1 MDSGSEVRISK
12 LRICHSERSEES
24 LLKSRSSGKGS
35 RNNKDPGGRFMR
47 VTRKMMNDNSIYNIN
62 ANKEYMDKVNTQ
74 MATQKKFVDPSD
86 DPITAIRALRF
97 QSNLSEVTQFLD
109 RNVSDAISWTES
121 TQTSIDTAREL
132 MRSLKSEYTSAAN
145 GTNES
150 KDLWIYY
157 QDMKNVVDEYYSI
170 GNASSEDRHL
180 FTGYRT
186 QDSLTFTD
194 ADFEDRQ
201 SSVQNG
207 KYQYVGIKETFDLE
221 DLEDYGYTWRDSG
234 TPGKGTTGITDDDI
248 NGMNVVSETDIGKVD
263 VYRLRLSYEDIDN
276 IDMLNPQNISYD
288 YKDEKG
294 EIKTATTD
302 VGNLVVNG
310 VTPSVGPY
318 PVKTVTNDTEV
329 GIISDSDETVYLNTT
344 TGNLIFGKAVRD
356 KLAKAMSDARTDE
369 NIEISFQYNKSSW
382 NKGDVKPEYYF
393 NCVDVGMTP
402 ANPADKT
409 KQIVYTDHRQTMNY
423 HMGDSQDLKV
433 NANACDVFTLDARRD
448 LDEIYDYLNLMDSAR
463 SKVDRL
469 TEMKNNTTRYS
480 SDEDQKKIQDLLAAA
495 RKELEY
501 ALQRVNEAFSTG
513 ITRSGKYFDFVN
525 TAGTEMGTAVKRL
538 ELIKTR
544 LTEDK
549 TTVQTQTSNNEN
561 IDLST
566 LTVDLSEATLS
577 YNAALQVTGKISQ
590 QTLVSYI

>member
-1 MDSGSEVRISK
+1 
-12 LRICHSERSEES
+12 
-24 LLKSRSSGKGS
+24 
-35 RNNKDPGGRFMR
+35 MR

-74 MATQKKFVDPSD
+74 MASQKKYVDPSD
-86 DPITAIRALRF
+86 DPVTAIRALRF

-145 GTNES
+145 GTNEI
-150 KDLWIYY
+150 KDLRIYY
-157 QDMKNVVDEYYSI
+157 QDMKNLVDEYYSI
-170 GNASSEDRHL
+170 GNASSEDRHI

-194 ADFEDRQ
+194 EDFENRQ
-201 SSVQNG
+201 SSIKDG
-207 KYQYVGIKETFDLE
+207 KFKYVGIKETFGLE
-221 DLEDYGYTWRDSG
+221 DLESYSFTVKKDTG
-234 TPGKGTTGITDDDI
+234 TSGITDDEII
-248 NGMNVVSETDIGKVD
+248 NLDPLTHPDETQVISLENM
-263 VYRLRLSYEDIDN
+263 YRMRLSYENLDKDQVDAAIT
-276 IDMLNPQNISYD
+276 
-288 YKDEKG
+288 YKDKDG
-294 EIKTATTD
+294 KEITTD
-302 VGNLVVNG
+302 VLNLQVSDRST
-310 VTPSVGPY
+310 TPPTPLWSGAV
-318 PVKTVTNDTEV
+318 EQ
-329 GIISDSDETVYLNTT
+329 ISSDLDLIGDLTADNELPDGKIYLNTT
-344 TGNLIFGKAVRD
+344 TGNLIFGKSVQGEISNF
-356 KLAKAMSDARTDE
+356 LSEARTNS
-369 NIEISFQYNKSSW
+369 NIEISFQYNKSEW
-382 NKGDVKPEYYF
+382 LKGDVKPEYYF
-393 NCVDVGMTP
+393 NCVDIGMG
-402 ANPADKT
+402 AADSER
-409 KQIVYTDHRQTMNY
+409 ILYNDHEQAMNY

-448 LDEIYDYLNLMDSAR
+448 LDEIYDYLNLMDSAQ

-469 TEMKNNTTRYS
+469 TEMKNNTTRYPS
-480 SDEDQKKIQDLLAAA
+480 SEDQATIQDLLAAA
-495 RKELEY
+495 NKELEY
-501 ALQRVNEAFSTG
+501 ALKRVNEAFSTG
-513 ITRSGKYFDFVN
+513 MTKSGKYFDFVN
-525 TAGTEMGTAVKRL
+525 MAGTEMGTAVKRL

>member
-1 MDSGSEVRISK
+1 
-12 LRICHSERSEES
+12 
-24 LLKSRSSGKGS
+24 
-35 RNNKDPGGRFMR
+35 MR

-180 FTGYRT
+180 FTGFRT
-186 QDSLTFTD
+186 KDSLTFTD

-207 KYQYVGIKETFDLE
+207 KYQYVGIKETFDLY
-221 DLEDYGYTWRDSG
+221 DLEDYGYTWRATS
-234 TPGKGTTGITDDDI
+234 TPGQGTTGITDDDI
-248 NGMNVVSETDIGKVD
+248 TGMKKVSETEVGKVD
-263 VYRLRLSYEDIDN
+263 VYRLRLSYENIDDID
-276 IDMLNPQNISYD
+276 MSAPQNVSYD
-288 YKDEKG
+288 YKNEKG
-294 EIKTATTD
+294 EVKTASTD
-302 VGNLVVNG
+302 VGHLVIDG
-310 VTPSVGPY
+310 VTPPVGPY
-318 PVKTVTNDTEV
+318 PVETVTSDTEV
-329 GIISDSDETVYLNTT
+329 GIIPDSDETVYLNTT

-356 KLAKAMSDARTDE
+356 KLAKAMSDARTDDS
-369 NIEISFQYNKSSW
+369 IEISFQYNKSSW

-402 ANPADKT
+402 DDISDKT
-409 KQIVYTDHRQTMNY
+409 RQIVYTDHRQTMNY

-448 LDEIYDYLNLMDSAR
+448 LDEIYDYLNLMDSAQ

-469 TEMKNNTTRYS
+469 TEMKNNTTRYP
-480 SDEDQKKIQDLLAAA
+480 SDEDQETIQDLLAAA
-495 RKELEY
+495 EKELEY

>member
-1 MDSGSEVRISK
+1 
-12 LRICHSERSEES
+12 
-24 LLKSRSSGKGS
+24 
-35 RNNKDPGGRFMR
+35 MR

-145 GTNES
+145 GTNEI
-150 KDLWIYY
+150 KDLRIYY
-157 QDMKNVVDEYYSI
+157 QDMKNLVDEYYSI
-170 GNASSEDRHL
+170 GNASSEDRHI

-194 ADFEDRQ
+194 ADFENRQ

-207 KYQYVGIKETFDLE
+207 QYQYVGIKETFELE
-221 DLEDYGYTWRDSG
+221 DLESYSFTVDKETG
-234 TPGKGTTGITDDDI
+234 TSGITDDQI
-248 NGMNVVSETDIGKVD
+248 NDLHTSYINDVNETQVISLENM
-263 VYRLRLSYEDIDN
+263 YRMRLSYENLDKDQQDYAIT
-276 IDMLNPQNISYD
+276 
-288 YKDEKG
+288 YKDKDG
-294 EIKTATTD
+294 KEITTD
-302 VGNLVVNG
+302 VLKLQITDSST
-310 VTPSVGPY
+310 TPPTSLWSG
-318 PVKTVTNDTEV
+318 TVEQ
-329 GIISDSDETVYLNTT
+329 ISSDLDLIGKLTADNELPDDKIYLNTT
-344 TGNLIFGKAVRD
+344 TGNLIFGKKVQAELSEQMS
-356 KLAKAMSDARTDE
+356 KAKTND
-369 NIEISFQYNKSSW
+369 NIEISFQYNKSEW
-382 NKGDVKPEYYF
+382 LKGDVKPEYYF
-393 NCVDVGMTP
+393 NCVDIGMGNTD
-402 ANPADKT
+402 DKR
-409 KQIVYTDHRQTMNY
+409 ILYNDHEQAMNY

-448 LDEIYDYLNLMDSAR
+448 LDEIYDYLNLMDSAQ

-480 SDEDQKKIQDLLAAA
+480 SDEDQRTIQDLLAAA
-495 RKELEY
+495 NKELEY
-501 ALQRVNEAFSTG
+501 ALKRVNEAFSAG

-525 TAGTEMGTAVKRL
+525 MAGTEMGTAVKRL

>member
-1 MDSGSEVRISK
+1 
-12 LRICHSERSEES
+12 
-24 LLKSRSSGKGS
+24 
-35 RNNKDPGGRFMR
+35 MR

-74 MATQKKFVDPSD
+74 MATQKKYVDPSD
-86 DPITAIRALRF
+86 DPVTAIRALRF

-145 GTNES
+145 GTNEI
-150 KDLWIYY
+150 KDLRIYY
-157 QDMKNVVDEYYSI
+157 QDMKNLVDEYYSI
-170 GNASSEDRHL
+170 GNASSEDRHI

-194 ADFEDRQ
+194 EDFENRQ
-201 SSVQNG
+201 SSIKDG
-207 KYQYVGIKETFDLE
+207 KFKYVGIKETFGLE
-221 DLEDYGYTWRDSG
+221 DLESYSFTVKKDTG
-234 TPGKGTTGITDDDI
+234 TSGITDDEII
-248 NGMNVVSETDIGKVD
+248 NLDPLTHPDETQVISLENM
-263 VYRLRLSYEDIDN
+263 YRMRLSYENLDKDQVDAAIT
-276 IDMLNPQNISYD
+276 
-288 YKDEKG
+288 YKDKDG
-294 EIKTATTD
+294 KEITTD
-302 VGNLVVNG
+302 VLNLQVSDRST
-310 VTPSVGPY
+310 TPPTPLWSGAV
-318 PVKTVTNDTEV
+318 EQ
-329 GIISDSDETVYLNTT
+329 ISSDLDLIGDLTADNELPDGKIYLNTT
-344 TGNLIFGKAVRD
+344 TGNLIFGKSVQGEISNF
-356 KLAKAMSDARTDE
+356 LSEARTNS
-369 NIEISFQYNKSSW
+369 NIEISFQYNKSEW
-382 NKGDVKPEYYF
+382 LKGDVKPEYYF
-393 NCVDVGMTP
+393 NCVDIGMG
-402 ANPADKT
+402 AADSER
-409 KQIVYTDHRQTMNY
+409 ILYNDHEQAMNY

-448 LDEIYDYLNLMDSAR
+448 LDEIYDYLNLMDSAQ

-469 TEMKNNTTRYS
+469 TEMKNNTTRYPS
-480 SDEDQKKIQDLLAAA
+480 SEDQATIQDLLAAA
-495 RKELEY
+495 NKELEY
-501 ALQRVNEAFSTG
+501 ALKRVNEAFSTG
-513 ITRSGKYFDFVN
+513 MTKSGKYFDFVN
-525 TAGTEMGTAVKRL
+525 MAGTEMGTAVKRL

>member
-1 MDSGSEVRISK
+1 MDSGSEVLISK

-310 VTPSVGPY
+310 VTPPVGPY

-409 KQIVYTDHRQTMNY
+409 KQIVYTDYRQTMNY